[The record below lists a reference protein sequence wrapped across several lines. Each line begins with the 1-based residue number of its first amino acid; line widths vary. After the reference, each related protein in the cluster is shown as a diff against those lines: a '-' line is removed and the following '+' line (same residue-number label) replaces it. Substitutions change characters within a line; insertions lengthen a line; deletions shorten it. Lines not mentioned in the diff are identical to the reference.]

1 MARDF
6 GFWKEKQ
13 DVQRKNSDIYNDL
26 SNGKYLDYINEIP
39 LEHILQDI
47 VCEFAEWNRSADFY
61 FEKQS
66 EAFELY
72 LTKQFVRVDCYSMTE
87 QNINK
92 IIDVLL
98 KYDCPL
104 YDAAIDVRFDGKE

>member
-1 MARDF
+1 MY
-6 GFWKEKQ
+6 G
-13 DVQRKNSDIYNDL
+13 
-26 SNGKYLDYINEIP
+26 
-39 LEHILQDI
+39 
-47 VCEFAEWNRSADFY
+47 EFAEWNRSDDFY
-61 FEKQS
+61 FEKQR

-72 LTKQFVRVDCYSMTE
+72 LTKQFVRVDCYRMTE